1 LIGGDD
7 DCHAFDDDDAL
18 NGHDAARAAPVDP
31 DAVTLGAAADIALR
45 NARERPRRR
54 HRTPPRRQHQLC
66 TNLPSATAWA
76 RTRDAEAGL
85 TLSAKLDRPRP
96 AAALQPAG
104 LRSALV
110 ADAAFR
116 CSPFRRVTRV
126 LITAFEAVAGDLQ
139 EQRTRFNKFVDLWG
153 FAATEKRGVLPLR
166 ATRICQQTSG

>member
-1 LIGGDD
+1 MMTATRLTMTMRST
-7 DCHAFDDDDAL
+7 AMTL
-18 NGHDAARAAPVDP
+18 RAPPPSIRMLSPSA
-31 DAVTLGAAADIALR
+31 
-45 NARERPRRR
+45 PRRILR
-54 HRTPPRRQHQLC
+54 YAMLVKDRAGAIELRLAANIDQLC